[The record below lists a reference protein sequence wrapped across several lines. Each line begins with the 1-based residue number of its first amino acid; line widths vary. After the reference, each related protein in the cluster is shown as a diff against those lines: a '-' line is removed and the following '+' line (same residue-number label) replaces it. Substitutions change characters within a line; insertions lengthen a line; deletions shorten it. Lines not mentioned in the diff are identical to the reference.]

1 MRLQNKDEDGGGF
14 PRKIMTVQH
23 LPKMMSI
30 MGNARAGRDDFVPK
44 KGGAAGIDPIQ
55 EEDVSKR
62 DDSSDGKSGSDTPS
76 SEEDEG
82 SSIDG
87 DGEDEE
93 RQYQQIMAAQSKGD
107 GGSPSVEDL
116 IDKEMVDLLRVCG

>member
-1 MRLQNKDEDGGGF
+1 M
-14 PRKIMTVQH
+14 
-23 LPKMMSI
+23 
-30 MGNARAGRDDFVPK
+30 
-44 KGGAAGIDPIQ
+44 
-55 EEDVSKR
+55 SKR

-116 IDKEMVDLLRVCG
+116 IDKEMVDLLRVCA